1 MAESGEKTAALWD
14 AILGEVKK
22 EVPAR
27 SFQIWLRPTRQDH
40 LAEGT
45 LYVAVPG
52 ADFQR
57 AGERFGPQ
65 IARAIHGLR
74 LEAEVREVKFIAA
87 GAAATIAGAAPAL
100 GAGEAPR
107 QQRLDFETT
116 ANSLNPRYTFETFVV
131 GGANQFAH
139 AAAKAAANRPG
150 KAYNPLF
157 LYGGVGMGKTH
168 LMQAVGHQARAA
180 NPRLRIEYVTAER
193 FVNDM
198 IGALMNNQT
207 LSFRD
212 RYRGFDVLL
221 IDDIQFI
228 ANKERMQEEFFHT
241 FNALHAAEKQMVI
254 SSDRPPRELP
264 QLEERLRSRFESGLI
279 TDLQPPD
286 LETRIA
292 ILKKK
297 AAAERLAHPQ
307 TPELT
312 PEIAEFI
319 AGKIKSNVRELEG
332 ALVRLHAYCSLKNLP
347 MTPAVAQEALRHL
360 IDEQRRKV
368 DIEGIAK
375 AVAEHFSL
383 RVADL
388 KTRNNSQPIVY
399 PRQIGMFLAKKL
411 TGASLPEIARFYG
424 GKHHSTVIHSIRKIE
439 GARRTDSDL
448 DRLLGMLEDKLR

>member
-1 MAESGEKTAALWD
+1 MAESGEKTVTAWE
-14 AILGEVKK
+14 AILGEMKK

-27 SFQIWLRPTRQDH
+27 SFHIWLRPTRQDR
-40 LAEGT
+40 LADGT
-45 LYVAVPG
+45 LYVTVPG

-65 IARAIHGLR
+65 IERAIRGLH
-74 LEAEVREVKFIAA
+74 LESEIQAVKFVA
-87 GAAATIAGAAPAL
+87 GGASAAPSPA
-100 GAGEAPR
+100 APPAEAPR
-107 QQRLDFETT
+107 QQRLDFESTS
-116 ANSLNPRYTFETFVV
+116 NSLNPRYTFDTFVV
-131 GGANQFAH
+131 GAANQFAH

-168 LMQAVGHQARAA
+168 LMQAVGHQARTSD
-180 NPRLRIEYVTAER
+180 PRLRVEYVTAES

-198 IGALMNNQT
+198 IAALMNNQM
-207 LSFRD
+207 LAFRD
-212 RYRGFDVLL
+212 RYRGVDVLL

-241 FNALHAAEKQMVI
+241 FNALHAAEKQVVI

-292 ILKKK
+292 ILTKK
-297 AAAERLAHPQ
+297 AAAERAAHPQ

-332 ALVRLHAYCSLKNLP
+332 ALVRLLAYCSLKSLP
-347 MTPAVAQEALRHL
+347 MTPSVAQEALRHL

-375 AVAEHFSL
+375 VVAEHFSL

-388 KTRNNSQPIVY
+388 KARNNSQPIVY
-399 PRQIGMFLAKKL
+399 PRQIGMYLAKKY

-439 GARRTDSDL
+439 AARQQDGEL
-448 DRLLGMLEDKLR
+448 ERLLGLLGDKLS

>member
-1 MAESGEKTAALWD
+1 MADSGEKTAMVWE
-14 AILGEVKK
+14 AILGEMKK
-22 EVPAR
+22 EVPER
-27 SFQIWLRPTRQDH
+27 SFQIWLRPTRQDRFTD
-40 LAEGT
+40 GT

-65 IARAIHGLR
+65 IERAIRGLH
-74 LEAEVREVKFIAA
+74 LESAVREVKFVASA
-87 GAAATIAGAAPAL
+87 GGPGPGVLAAAPADT
-100 GAGEAPR
+100 PQ
-107 QQRLDFETT
+107 QQRLDFESV
-116 ANSLNPRYTFETFVV
+116 AHSLNPRYTFDSFVV

-139 AAAKAAANRPG
+139 AAAKAAATRPG

-168 LMQAVGHQARAA
+168 LMHAVGHQARSGD
-180 NPRLRIEYVTAER
+180 PRLRVEYVTAER

-198 IGALMNNQT
+198 IAALMNNQMPA
-207 LSFRD
+207 FRD
-212 RYRGFDVLL
+212 RYRGVDVLL

-241 FNALHAAEKQMVI
+241 FNALHGVEKQIVI

-297 AAAERLAHPQ
+297 AGAERAAHPQ

-319 AGKIKSNVRELEG
+319 AGRIKSNVRELEG
-332 ALVRLHAYCSLKNLP
+332 ALVRLLAYCSLKHLP

-375 AVAEHFSL
+375 LVAEHFSL

-388 KTRNNSQPIVY
+388 KARNNSQPIVY
-399 PRQIGMFLAKKL
+399 PRQIGMYLAKKY

-424 GKHHSTVIHSIRKIE
+424 GKHHSTVIHSVRKIE
-439 GARRTDSDL
+439 AARQQDAEL
-448 DRLLGMLEDKLR
+448 ERLLGLFGDKLS

>member
-1 MAESGEKTAALWD
+1 MAESGEKTATLWE

-22 EVPAR
+22 DVPAR

-40 LAEGT
+40 LADGT
-45 LYVAVPG
+45 LYIAVPG
-52 ADFQR
+52 AEFQR

-65 IARAIHGLR
+65 IERAIQGLR
-74 LEAEVREVKFIAA
+74 LETEVRAVKFIAA
-87 GAAATIAGAAPAL
+87 GAGAAAAPVV
-100 GAGEAPR
+100 GATEAP
-107 QQRLDFETT
+107 QQRRLDFEATS
-116 ANSLNPRYTFETFVV
+116 NSLNPRYTFETFVV

-168 LMQAVGHQARAA
+168 LMQAVGHQARAGD
-180 NPRLRIEYVTAER
+180 PRLRIEYVTAER

-207 LSFRD
+207 LAFRD

-241 FNALHAAEKQMVI
+241 FNALHAAEKQIVV

-297 AAAERLAHPQ
+297 AAAERSAHPQ

-332 ALVRLHAYCSLKNLP
+332 ALVRLLAYCSLKNLP

-375 AVAEHFSL
+375 TVAEHFSL

-424 GKHHSTVIHSIRKIE
+424 GKHHSTVLHSIRKIE
-439 GARRTDSDL
+439 AARQQEPDL
-448 DRLLGMLEDKLR
+448 DRLLGLLEDKLS

>member
-1 MAESGEKTAALWD
+1 MAESGEKMATLWET
-14 AILGEVKK
+14 ILGEVKK

-27 SFQIWLRPTRQDH
+27 SFQIWLRPTRQDR
-40 LAEGT
+40 LADGT
-45 LYVAVPG
+45 LYIAVPG

-65 IARAIHGLR
+65 IERAIHSLGVQ
-74 LEAEVREVKFIAA
+74 AEVREVKFIAA
-87 GAAATIAGAAPAL
+87 GAGAAAPAD
-100 GAGEAPR
+100 APH
-107 QQRLDFETT
+107 QQRLDFESTS
-116 ANSLNPRYTFETFVV
+116 NSLNPRYTFETFVV

-168 LMQAVGHQARAA
+168 LMQAVGHHARA
-180 NPRLRIEYVTAER
+180 NSPRLRVEYVTAER

-207 LSFRD
+207 LAFRD

-241 FNALHAAEKQMVI
+241 FNALHAAEKQIVI

-264 QLEERLRSRFESGLI
+264 QLEERLRSRFESGII
-279 TDLQPPD
+279 TDLQPPY

-297 AAAERLAHPQ
+297 AAAERAAHPQ

-332 ALVRLHAYCSLKNLP
+332 ALVRLLAYCSLKNLP
-347 MTPAVAQEALRHL
+347 MNPAVAQEALRHL

-375 AVAEHFSL
+375 VVADHFSL

-399 PRQIGMFLAKKL
+399 PRQIGMFLAKKY

-424 GKHHSTVIHSIRKIE
+424 GKHHSTVIHSIRKIDA
-439 GARRTDSDL
+439 ARQKDPDL
-448 DRLLGMLEDKLR
+448 DRLLGLLGDKLT